1 MSDYRV
7 ARRYAKSIFQ
17 LAVEKKVLEE
27 VHDSMVL
34 VHKTCAQNRNLVL
47 LLRNPVVRYDYKLRV
62 LTRIFKEKT
71 DPLSLRFIELLTKK
85 NRANILPRIAEV
97 YTELYNEHKNIT
109 IARLTSAIPLSD
121 EVRSSIIDRVKKGD
135 QEVILQETIDEELIG
150 GFILNIDDTR
160 IDNSISSMLKN
171 IEREL
176 TKEK

>member
-17 LAVEKKVLEE
+17 LAVEKEVLEQ
-27 VHDSMVL
+27 VHESMDL
-34 VHKTCAQNRNLVL
+34 IQKTCAENRNLVM

-62 LTRIFKEKT
+62 LKRVFEGKT

-97 YTELYNEHKNIT
+97 YAELYNEYKN
-109 IARLTSAIPLSD
+109 
-121 EVRSSIIDRVKKGD
+121 E
-135 QEVILQETIDEELIG
+135 EVILQEKVDENLIG
-150 GFILNIDDTR
+150 GYVLNIGDTR
-160 IDNSISSMLKN
+160 IDNSISNMLKN

-176 TKEK
+176 TKDN